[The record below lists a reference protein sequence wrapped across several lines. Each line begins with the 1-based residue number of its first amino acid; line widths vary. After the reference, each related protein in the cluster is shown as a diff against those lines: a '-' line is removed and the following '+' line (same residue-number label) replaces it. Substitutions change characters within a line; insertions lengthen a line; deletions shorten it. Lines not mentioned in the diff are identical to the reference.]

1 MEKVRFD
8 LQLPV
13 ATRRQLAELAT
24 EIGMS
29 SADVVRLS
37 LKYTLERREL
47 FLRPSNENQGE
58 AR

>member
-1 MEKVRFD
+1 M
-8 LQLPV
+8 PT
-13 ATRRQLAELAT
+13 ATRRQLAELAH

-47 FLRPSNENQGE
+47 FLRPVNENQGE